1 MVDITNKRSKKSG
14 LPAGTLIH
22 IGEKKLRETKIK
34 LIDYSKKDFIEK
46 NLENI
51 SQCFPYKDDQ
61 SITWINIDGLH
72 DINVLEEL
80 GKCFGF
86 HPLIM
91 EDILNT
97 EQRPKTEVMDEY
109 TYVVLKMIDSDSKA
123 NELTIEQV
131 SIIFGKNY
139 IISFQESPLDIYDP
153 IRKML
158 KNEKSPARKQGP
170 DYIAYM
176 LIDAIV
182 DNYFKVCEVIG
193 ERIENFENK
202 IVANPTQKTLAGIYK
217 LKRNMLFIRKSVWPL
232 REVIASLDRSTSKL
246 IKSNTKLYLRDIYDH
261 ITQVIDTV
269 ETYREMLSEM
279 IEIYLSSMSNKLNEI
294 MKILTIFSAVFIP
307 LTFIASI
314 YGMNFKW
321 MPELSF
327 KYSYIIVWAIIVGIG
342 IFLIFYFKRK
352 KWF

>member
-1 MVDITNKRSKKSG
+1 MVDITGKRSKKSG

-46 NLENI
+46 DLDNI

-61 SITWINIDGLH
+61 YITWINIDGLH

-80 GKCFGF
+80 GNCFGF

-109 TYVVLKMIDSDSKA
+109 TYVVLKMIDSDLKA
-123 NELTIEQV
+123 NELKIEQV
-131 SIIFGKNY
+131 SIIFGKNFVV
-139 IISFQESPLDIYDP
+139 SFQESPLDMYDP
-153 IRKML
+153 IRKAL
-158 KNEKSPARKQGP
+158 QNEKSPARKHGP
-170 DYIAYM
+170 DYIAYL

-182 DNYFKVCEVIG
+182 DNYFKVCEIIG
-193 ERIENFENK
+193 ERIEIFENK
-202 IVANPTQKTLAGIYK
+202 IVANPTQKTLAAIYK
-217 LKRNMLFIRKSVWPL
+217 LKRNMLFIRKSIWPL
-232 REVIASLDRSTSKL
+232 REVISGLDRSTSKL

-261 ITQVIDTV
+261 VIQVIDTV

-294 MKILTIFSAVFIP
+294 MKVLTIFSAVFIP

-327 KYSYIIVWAIIVGIG
+327 KYSYIIVWAIIIGVG